1 MPPIPPLTIY
11 LVMLSF
17 LCFCA
22 CHQSKMHEICTGQ
35 QTCGLQPILYPFGKS
50 KGCGHPGFQIECIG
64 NYLVITINKQR
75 FRILGFSFGD
85 PQIHVLSKIAVVDES
100 LFAYSC
106 SLPGAYNPANLTGS
120 PFRKV
125 SKPYVTNLSLCCN
138 CKEPTPSPSFVA
150 CNSSCYF
157 SWGSSSCSHNDCV
170 PSTVQVPLTPLHPG
184 YGFVWDCRGFELEWK
199 DDVDSQNK
207 CRDCESSEGHCGY
220 NASDSKTPFLCTD
233 GGGRGRKNYVRILI
247 GSCIGGTMV
256 IVAAIIVVA
265 RMKRR
270 NQTSDNRNHFR
281 FQPMAVIVNDQYGKS
296 TSNSP
301 AIFSYKQL
309 KEATNSFDQKRK
321 LGDGGFGSVYL
332 GKLQNGLTVAVKKL
346 HEDNSKRLEQF
357 ANEVRVLSSVCHSN
371 LVRLYGWC
379 QNSRN
384 LLLVYEY
391 VPNGTLADHL
401 HGQQQGKGLLWG
413 TRLNIALETAQAL
426 AFLHFEMNPPIFHR
440 DVKPTNILLDG
451 NLRVKVADFG
461 LSRLMPIKATH
472 VSTVPQGTPG
482 YLDPEYHQS
491 YQLTDKSDVYSF
503 GVVLIEI
510 ISAKLVVDTTR
521 DRKEIGLPSL
531 AISKIQSG
539 ALHELVDPDLGF
551 ESNPLVKAM
560 VTRVAELAFRCL
572 AAEKDDRPC
581 MMEVACELE
590 EINQMGYGR
599 RQSVESCFNS
609 FECSHGSDK
618 TVAGMQAASPISV
631 QTKWS
636 SSSPSTSDTSLT
648 YAIP

>member
-1 MPPIPPLTIY
+1 M
-11 LVMLSF
+11 V
-17 LCFCA
+17 
-22 CHQSKMHEICTGQ
+22 
-35 QTCGLQPILYPFGKS
+35 
-50 KGCGHPGFQIECIG
+50 
-64 NYLVITINKQR
+64 
-75 FRILGFSFGD
+75 
-85 PQIHVLSKIAVVDES
+85 
-100 LFAYSC
+100 
-106 SLPGAYNPANLTGS
+106 
-120 PFRKV
+120 
-125 SKPYVTNLSLCCN
+125 
-138 CKEPTPSPSFVA
+138 
-150 CNSSCYF
+150 
-157 SWGSSSCSHNDCV
+157 
-170 PSTVQVPLTPLHPG
+170 
-184 YGFVWDCRGFELEWK
+184 
-199 DDVDSQNK
+199 
-207 CRDCESSEGHCGY
+207 
-220 NASDSKTPFLCTD
+220 
-233 GGGRGRKNYVRILI
+233 
-247 GSCIGGTMV
+247 V

-265 RMKRR
+265 RMKRGD
-270 NQTSDNRNHFR
+270 QTSINRNDSR
-281 FQPMAVIVNDQYGKS
+281 FQPMEVIVNHQYGKS
-296 TSNSP
+296 TSNLL
-301 AIFSYKQL
+301 AMFSYEQL
-309 KEATNSFDQKRK
+309 EEATDSFDNKRK

-472 VSTVPQGTPG
+472 VSTVPQDRD
-482 YLDPEYHQS
+482 Y
-491 YQLTDKSDVYSF
+491 
-503 GVVLIEI
+503 
-510 ISAKLVVDTTR
+510 TTR
-521 DRKEIGLPSL
+521 DRKEIGLANL
-531 AISKIQSG
+531 AISKIPSG
-539 ALHELVDPDLGF
+539 ALHELLDPDLEF
-551 ESNPLVKAM
+551 ESNPLVRAM

-609 FECSHGSDK
+609 FECSHGRAK
-618 TVAGMQAASPISV
+618 RVTGMQAASPNSV

-636 SSSPSTSDTSLT
+636 SSSPSTPDTSLA